1 MAKSYLD
8 LLLPVGRMVFGDV
21 NKGRQRTDSKT
32 GALRFNADNSP
43 MMDFTAG
50 VAVRKAGEA
59 HWNQTAWG
67 AIIHAHGQKEWPN
80 GQWQHRD
87 FSWKIIDGDS
97 QEVNKKGKRP
107 CDQEGYAGHWI
118 IVCSNGQ
125 APQLTDRMGK
135 QSLTDRSA
143 VVPGRFVQPFISIA
157 GNESTDSPGVY
168 LNLKIL
174 AYSAWGEEIVSSNAP
189 DPSTVGFGQGALP
202 AGASEIPQ
210 GQTVGTPAASAPAPS
225 TPASAA
231 PAPGTP
237 TAVAPAAGFSN
248 GPAAPA
254 PAAAAPAPAPSAPP
268 PVPAKRMTAKA
279 TTTYEE
285 YVKAGWTD
293 EVMVQHGILEIA

>member
-1 MAKSYLD
+1 MAKSYID

-32 GALRFNADNSP
+32 GALRTNQDGTP
-43 MMDFTAG
+43 MLDFTAG
-50 VAVRKAGEA
+50 VAIRKAGET
-59 HWNQTAWG
+59 HWSQTAWG
-67 AIIHAHGQKEWPN
+67 QVIHQHGQKEWPN

-118 IVCSNGQ
+118 VVCSNGQ

-135 QSLTDRSA
+135 QALTDRSP
-143 VVPGRFVQPFISIA
+143 VVPGRYVQPFVSIA
-157 GNESTDSPGVY
+157 GNESQDSPGVY

-202 AGASEIPQ
+202 PGASEIPM
-210 GQTVGTPAASAPAPS
+210 GQAVGTPAAAAPAPS

-231 PAPGTP
+231 PAPIP
-237 TAVAPAAGFSN
+237 HAVAPAAGFSN
-248 GPAAPA
+248 GPAVAP
-254 PAAAAPAPAPSAPP
+254 PPAAAPAPIAPP
-268 PVPAKRMTAKA
+268 PQPVKRMTPKA
-279 TTTYEE
+279 TTTYEA
-285 YVKAGWTD
+285 YVAAGWTD
-293 EVMVQHGILEIA
+293 EVMIQHGILEIA

>member
-1 MAKSYLD
+1 MAKTYLD

-32 GALRFNADNSP
+32 GALRVNADGSP

-50 VAVRKAGEA
+50 VAVRKAGET

-67 AIIHAHGQKEWPN
+67 QVIHAHGQKEWPN

-97 QEVNKKGKRP
+97 TEVNKKGKRP

-135 QSLTDRSA
+135 QTLTDRSP
-143 VVPGRFVQPFISIA
+143 VVPGRYVQPFISIA
-157 GNESTDSPGVY
+157 GNESSDSPGVY

-210 GQTVGTPAASAPAPS
+210 GQTTAASAPAPA

-231 PAPGTP
+231 PAPN
-237 TAVAPAAGFSN
+237 AVTPAAGFSN
-248 GPAAPA
+248 GPAAAPP
-254 PAAAAPAPAPSAPP
+254 PAAAPAPSAPP
-268 PVPAKRMTAKA
+268 PAPVKRMTAKA

-293 EVMVQHGILEIA
+293 DVMIQHGILEVA

>member
-1 MAKSYLD
+1 MAKSYID

-32 GALRFNADNSP
+32 NALRVNQDGTP

-50 VAVRKAGEA
+50 VAVRKAGET

-67 AIIHAHGQKEWPN
+67 QVIFAHGQKEWPN

-97 QEVNKKGKRP
+97 TEVNKKGKRP

-135 QSLTDRSA
+135 VHLTDRSA

-157 GNESTDSPGVY
+157 GNESQDSPGIY

-210 GQTVGTPAASAPAPS
+210 GQTAGTPAASAPAPQ
-225 TPASAA
+225 PQAQASAA
-231 PAPGTP
+231 PAP

-248 GPAAPA
+248 GPAAPP
-254 PAAAAPAPAPSAPP
+254 PAAAAPAPSAPRP
-268 PVPAKRMTAKA
+268 QPQKRMTAKA

-285 YVKAGWTD
+285 YVKAGWSD
-293 EVMVQHGILEIA
+293 EVMIQHGILEIA

>member
-1 MAKSYLD
+1 MAKTYID

-32 GALRFNADNSP
+32 NAPRVNTDGSP

-50 VAVRKAGEA
+50 VAVRKVGET
-59 HWNQTAWG
+59 HWSQTAWG
-67 AIIHAHGQKEWPN
+67 QVIHGHGQKEWPN

-97 QEVNKKGKRP
+97 VEVNKKGKRP

-135 QSLTDRSA
+135 TTLTDRSA
-143 VVPGRFVQPFISIA
+143 VVPGRFVQPFISIC

-174 AYSAWGEEIVSSNAP
+174 AYSAWGEEIVSSNTP

-210 GQTVGTPAASAPAPS
+210 GQTAGTPANAAPAPQ
-225 TPASAA
+225 ASAA
-231 PAPGTP
+231 PAP

-248 GPAAPA
+248 GPAAPP
-254 PAAAAPAPAPSAPP
+254 PAAAAAPAPSAPP
-268 PVPAKRMTAKA
+268 PQPQKRMTAKA

-285 YVKAGWTD
+285 YVKAGWSD
-293 EVMVQHGILEIA
+293 EVMIQHGILEIA